1 MKNYLQEG
9 STLSITAPRTLLGG
23 AMVSVGMLA
32 GVAVHDAATGTP
44 VEIETKGCFSIAKT
58 AGQAWAVGDPIY
70 LITATG
76 ICTSAATGNLYVG
89 VAIEA
94 AASAD
99 TIGSIRLNG
108 SAPAALS
115 T

>member
-1 MKNYLQEG
+1 MKTYLQKG
-9 STLSITAPRTLLGG
+9 DTLTITAPRPLSGG
-23 AMVSVGMLA
+23 DVVSVGMLA
-32 GVAVHDAATGTP
+32 GVAVHGTDTGTP
-44 VEIETKGCFSIAKT
+44 VEIETTGCFSVAKT

-76 ICTSAATGNLYVG
+76 ICTSAKTGNLLIG

-94 AASAD
+94 ALSAD
-99 TIGSIRLNG
+99 TSGAIRLNG
-108 SAPAALS
+108 AAPAALA

>member
-9 STLSITAPRTLLGG
+9 STLPITASRAVLAG
-23 AMVSVGMLA
+23 AMISAGMLA
-32 GVAVHDAATGTP
+32 GVAVHDAATGTA

-58 AGQAWAVGDPIY
+58 TGQAWAVGDPIY

-76 ICTSAATGNLYVG
+76 ICTTAKTGNLFVG

-99 TIGSIRLNG
+99 TTGSIRLNG
-108 SAPAALS
+108 AAPAALA